1 MTVMIYGAACSSTRK
16 AKDWFRKNNINYI
29 ERNILKDPLTVPELQ
44 QILSRTV
51 EGTEEIISTRSKV
64 YKELEVDIDSL
75 PLQELLT
82 LIHKHPRL
90 LRSPIMLDE
99 KRLQVGFHIDD
110 IRQFLPRKTR
120 ERQWLQWRMNY
131 LPMTEIVK

>member
-16 AKDWFRKNNINYI
+16 AKEWFKKNNIAYM
-29 ERNILKDPLTVPELQ
+29 ERNILREPLTVKELQ

-64 YKELEVDIDSL
+64 YKEMNVDIDSL
-75 PLQELLT
+75 PLQGLLE

-90 LRSPIMLDE
+90 LRSPIMIDE

-131 LPMTEIVK
+131 LPMTEILK